1 MIYQTY
7 LNYKHYTCVR
17 VQNLETSVGDEI
29 SVSDNSL
36 CFAHIFPSKLLM
48 SSRIFQ
54 M

>member
-29 SVSDNSL
+29 SASDNSL